1 MDRAI
6 RANHTTVNCPQLRSG
21 ADANPLLTGTS
32 SWHEQ
37 GRPETVRTH
46 VRPISAETVKQV
58 CHKGT
63 AKGVD
68 RCAPVQS
75 RAGIELDD
83 TNDEQMSQH
92 PRVTV
97 EWALHGLEVA
107 IRNLG
112 DGTAEQ
118 RVRRQFHQVLLAV
131 EREARR
137 IDARSGLIAD
147 DLREEAPAQ
156 EP

>member
-1 MDRAI
+1 
-6 RANHTTVNCPQLRSG
+6 
-21 ADANPLLTGTS
+21 
-32 SWHEQ
+32 
-37 GRPETVRTH
+37 
-46 VRPISAETVKQV
+46 
-58 CHKGT
+58 
-63 AKGVD
+63 
-68 RCAPVQS
+68 VQS

-112 DGTAEQ
+112 DGVAEQ